1 MEGESSKFKM
11 QNDMQ
16 WKGTKNDGLETVNK
30 IKFLL
35 ASGSTMRTL
44 PSPPNVKL
52 IESRLCVGTNRK
64 AKRVK
69 VVLRKGRGSAL
80 INCEAKLIA
89 VRSFKTQSRKESRA
103 LCNFLEDLATIM
115 LRFVPHAACSQFD
128 VASSAASWSP
138 RVM

>member
-16 WKGTKNDGLETVNK
+16 WKGTNQTKNDGLETVNK

-69 VVLRKGRGSAL
+69 VVLRKGRGSA
-80 INCEAKLIA
+80 
-89 VRSFKTQSRKESRA
+89 
-103 LCNFLEDLATIM
+103 
-115 LRFVPHAACSQFD
+115 H
-128 VASSAASWSP
+128 
-138 RVM
+138 